1 MALKTD
7 WAYNANHIMK
17 KKEFLIVVLF
27 LFELE
32 FIYSMTLNKNHFPS
46 WIGILI
52 VFLFL
57 DKLFFLY
64 QVEVGLLIIFLKK
77 VG

>member
-1 MALKTD
+1 
-7 WAYNANHIMK
+7 MK
-17 KKEFLIVVLF
+17 KKEFLNVFLF
-27 LFELE
+27 LFELG
-32 FIYSMTLNKNHFPS
+32 FIYSITLNKNHFPS